1 MPSRA
6 VITAKSG
13 PGLQNTTVKI
23 NNLTNVNI
31 DLQNRNIQFRDIGS
45 EIKTYDLVG
54 VTTFSVFVSGSNYTF
69 SVL

>member
-6 VITAKSG
+6 VVTAKSG

-23 NNLTNVNI
+23 DNITNVNI
-31 DLQNRNIQFRDIGS
+31 DLQRRSVQIRDVGS